1 VEEAHNKV
9 VTLAATAD
17 LVAVDLEV
25 QDLVE
30 QHLAVKLIQVAA
42 VEVIVTPIMDLI
54 QVAADLE

>member
-1 VEEAHNKV
+1 VEAAHNKV
-9 VTLAATAD
+9 VNLAAAAD

-25 QDLVE
+25 QDLVD
-30 QHLAVKLIQVAA
+30 QHQAVKLIQVAA

>member
-1 VEEAHNKV
+1 MEEAHNKV

-30 QHLAVKLIQVAA
+30 QHLAAKLIQVAA

>member
-1 VEEAHNKV
+1 MEAAHNKV
-9 VTLAATAD
+9 VNLAAAAD

-25 QDLVE
+25 QDLVD
-30 QHLAVKLIQVAA
+30 QHQAVKLIQVAA